1 MQKSVLVV
9 EDEHDIAALIEFHL
23 KKEGFGVEIA
33 RTGRAGLEA
42 AQRERHDLL
51 ILDIMLPDLD
61 GLEVCRRLKRH
72 ETARNIPIIMVSARG
87 EEADIV
93 SGLELGADDYVT
105 KPFSPRVLMARVR
118 ATLRRSAEDVQ
129 NGHAPDADTVTLPG
143 GVTIDNARHVV
154 RIDGEKVDLT
164 ATQFRLL
171 AYLAQR
177 PGFVRTRD
185 QIVSAVRGEDAVLSS
200 RAVDVH
206 VAALRQKMGDRG
218 RVIETV
224 RGVGYRIA
232 DELAD
237 APA

>member
-1 MQKSVLVV
+1 MQKTVLVV

-23 KKEGFGVEIA
+23 KKEGLAVEIA

-42 AQRERHDLL
+42 AQRGNPDLL

-72 ETARNIPIIMVSARG
+72 DTARNIPIIMVSARG

-118 ATLRRSAEDVQ
+118 ATLRRGTEESAQGD
-129 NGHAPDADTVTLPG
+129 ASSADTLTLPG

-154 RIDGEKVDLT
+154 RIEGERVELT

-171 AYLAQR
+171 AYLAER

-232 DELAD
+232 DELVD
-237 APA
+237 MPV

>member
-1 MQKSVLVV
+1 MPKSVLVV
-9 EDEHDIAALIEFHL
+9 EDEQDIATLIEFHL
-23 KKEGFGVEIA
+23 RKEGFEVEVA

-42 AQRERHDLL
+42 AQRSEPDLL

-72 ETARNIPIIMVSARG
+72 DTARNIPIIMVSARG

-118 ATLRRSAEDVQ
+118 ATLRRGIDEL
-129 NGHAPDADTVTLPG
+129 NGHAPDDADSVTLPG
-143 GVTIDNARHVV
+143 GVVIDTARHIV
-154 RIDGEKVDLT
+154 RVEGERVDLT

-171 AYLAQR
+171 AYLAER

-206 VAALRQKMGDRG
+206 VAALRQKLGDRG

-232 DELAD
+232 DELVD
-237 APA
+237 APV